1 MEDMQEVESGS
12 LKASQESNPMEQ
24 DHPNENDYFISQPN
38 EFSIYHIHRYH
49 RPSREP
55 EYGIDDLADSCN
67 FDVAPSFSRSPEA
80 IYGKVTPE
88 GDPSSSP
95 SSHSPSH
102 VIGSSHEG
110 DTDSLQESQDL
121 KRYPSV
127 EVPSDGESHISENEV
142 AVGPFQNSTIFRLM
156 DWALNSFLHPNSI
169 ENTSWDSVSDN
180 KSK

>member
-12 LKASQESNPMEQ
+12 PKASQESNPMEQ

-38 EFSIYHIHRYH
+38 KFGIYRIHRYH

-55 EYGIDDLADSCN
+55 KYGIDDLADSRN
-67 FDVAPSFSRSPEA
+67 FDIAPSFSRSPEA

-110 DTDSLQESQDL
+110 DTDSLQESQNL
-121 KRYPSV
+121 ERYPSV
-127 EVPSDGESHISENEV
+127 EVPSDEQHDI
-142 AVGPFQNSTIFRLM
+142 P
-156 DWALNSFLHPNSI
+156 LNGLGV
-169 ENTSWDSVSDN
+169 ECL
-180 KSK
+180 